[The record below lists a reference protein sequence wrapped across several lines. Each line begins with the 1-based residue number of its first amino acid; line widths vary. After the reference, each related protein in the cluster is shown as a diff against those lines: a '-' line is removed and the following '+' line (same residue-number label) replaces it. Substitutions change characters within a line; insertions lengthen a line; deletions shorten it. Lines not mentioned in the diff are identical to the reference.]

1 MRQRAGA
8 AVGSAEAVA
17 FVDPDG
23 QPLTTFKLDYDY
35 IDLDGKVSARDL
47 IVYGSDN
54 LVPDDQ
60 LQVGDVWGTTD
71 NAEWTLI
78 KTTAQPWA
86 KSLGEVRYTG
96 TGTTGFAIL
105 SGQAFPVDDGDK
117 LVVSW
122 QMRGDG
128 TNPYLGYVQLQFFD
142 RAGASLGAF
151 SPWTPEQSAVLAIQ
165 SRTGV
170 LTVPAGAITAR
181 WRWVVTRASTPSSMV
196 RFFAPVVR
204 RQTPTVQIAD
214 GAITAEKANFS
225 DLGAVVATL
234 GSCTI
239 TSSLNFADGVVLT
252 GAIGLNAVTDTGAG
266 VRTALLNIANDDQWY
281 DLCSYTVNVPAGAK
295 VLLSSRA
302 ELERPAEWREPS
314 SWHHEDG
321 WDYGIVVPGEHHYR
335 VLRGTTVVYSGLRET
350 YIDTDPGTGT
360 KVYKLQLR
368 TEHPGNST
376 QALTAR
382 LPLDSNTGF
391 ERPTQYWNL
400 GSAGDPDDKVKTARV
415 NYAHLVVQLFKR

>member
-1 MRQRAGA
+1 
-8 AVGSAEAVA
+8 
-17 FVDPDG
+17 
-23 QPLTTFKLDYDY
+23 
-35 IDLDGKVSARDL
+35 
-47 IVYGSDN
+47 
-54 LVPDDQ
+54 
-60 LQVGDVWGTTD
+60 VGDVWGTTG

-239 TSSLNFADGVVLT
+239 TSSLNFAEGVVLT

-266 VRTALLNIANDDQWY
+266 VRTSLLTIANDDQWY
-281 DLCSYTVNVPAGAK
+281 DLCSFTVNVPAGAK
-295 VLLSSRA
+295 VLLSSRC
-302 ELERPAEWREPS
+302 ELERPSEWRTPT
-314 SWHHEDG
+314 SWSHADG
-321 WDYGIVVPGEHHYR
+321 WHYGVVPAEHHYR
-335 VLRGTTVVYSGLRET
+335 VLRGTSLVYDGLRDS
-350 YIDTDPGTGT
+350 YVDLDPGTGS
-360 KVYKLQLR
+360 KVYKLQMR
-368 TEHPGNST
+368 TENPGTST
-376 QALTAR
+376 QALSLR
-382 LPLDSNTGF
+382 LPIDSKTGF
-391 ERPTQYWNL
+391 ERPAGYW
-400 GSAGDPDDKVKTARV
+400 GAGGDSNDRVQSARV
-415 NYAHLVVQLFKR
+415 NYAHIVVQLFKR